1 MLEMHRILYAAED
14 TRKHPALLL
23 GQARRQPVCLSVAGV
38 SPETISLT
46 LPETISLTLP
56 ETISLTLPET
66 ISLF

>member
-46 LPETISLTLP
+46 LPETISL
-56 ETISLTLPET
+56 
-66 ISLF
+66 F